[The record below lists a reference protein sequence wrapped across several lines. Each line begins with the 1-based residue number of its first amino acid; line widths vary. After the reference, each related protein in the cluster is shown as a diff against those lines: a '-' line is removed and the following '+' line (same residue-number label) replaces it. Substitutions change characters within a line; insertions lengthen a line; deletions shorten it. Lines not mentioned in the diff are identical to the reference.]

1 MRMVNCP
8 VCGRSGMKREMRKS
22 EFYGFDLGRY
32 SAEVCASC
40 GEVFWKETDVKKM
53 EERAKKLGIWGLEHR
68 TKVAV
73 AGNSLMVRIPKS
85 IAKFIGLKKGET
97 VSMHPLGRDKLLI
110 EESSKSAE
118 K

>member
-1 MRMVNCP
+1 MEDCP
-8 VCGRSGMKREMRKS
+8 ACRRPIMKKTMRKS
-22 EFYGFDLGRY
+22 ELYGFDLGRY
-32 SAEVCASC
+32 PAKVCTSC
-40 GEVFWKETDVKKM
+40 GEVFWKETDVRKM